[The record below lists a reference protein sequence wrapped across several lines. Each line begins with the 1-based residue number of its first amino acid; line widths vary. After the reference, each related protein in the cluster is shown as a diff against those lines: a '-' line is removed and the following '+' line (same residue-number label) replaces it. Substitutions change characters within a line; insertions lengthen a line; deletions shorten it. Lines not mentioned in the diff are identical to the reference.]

1 MIRIVMLSI
10 FIKERIKV
18 VLKMDETYLL
28 SFVWASHTQSTG

>member
-1 MIRIVMLSI
+1 MISIVMLI
-10 FIKERIKV
+10 NVIKERIKV